1 MSTDNLIKM
10 VNQIAQYFASEPDQ
24 QQAVLGVRNH
34 LKLYWTPG
42 MRKELLAWQTEHPED
57 LHPLAQAAVS
67 GAGWEAALL
76 APSN

>member
-24 QQAVLGVRNH
+24 QQAVLDVRNH
-34 LKLYWTPG
+34 LQLFWTPG
-42 MRKELLAWQTEHPED
+42 MRKELLAWQTEHKGAD

-67 GAGWEAALL
+67 GAGWEA
-76 APSN
+76 

>member
-1 MSTDNLIKM
+1 MSTENLIKM

-34 LKLYWTPG
+34 LQMYWTPG
-42 MRKELLAWQTEHPED
+42 MRKELLAWQTAHQGTD

-67 GAGWEAALL
+67 GAGWEA
-76 APSN
+76 